1 MMTSGGWIST
11 HSEMK
16 LVHSRGL
23 LRGSSSITY
32 ETSAV
37 AIDKCATCRGIWLD
51 HGEFEK
57 IVKHLEEA
65 VSTKSAS
72 EYAKDAFT
80 EFLEIATG
88 PEGRISEVK
97 DFLVVLKLLEL
108 RIAVENPRI
117 AEAAQKIYQLWP
129 LK

>member
-1 MMTSGGWIST
+1 MMGRT
-11 HSEMK
+11 
-16 LVHSRGL
+16 L
-23 LRGSSSITY
+23 
-32 ETSAV
+32 
-37 AIDKCATCRGIWLD
+37 
-51 HGEFEK
+51 EK
-57 IVKHLEEA
+57 I

-72 EYAKDAFT
+72 EYVKDVFR